1 MSFVFLLF
9 TSIALALDAFA
20 VSVSCG
26 ITQSAKTHYSKFKL
40 AGFFGFFQ
48 GIMPAAAYF
57 ISDAINV
64 DLGNFTGPVAFII
77 LLGIGLHMI
86 RESFKK
92 EEECG
97 YGELTLKRLLL
108 LSIAT
113 SIDAFATGISFSLL
127 DINIW
132 LPIIMI
138 ALITFSLSLL
148 GVYFGCRIGSKLKNS
163 AELSGGVILIL
174 IGLKILIE
182 GFIK

>member
-1 MSFVFLLF
+1 MSFLLLLM
-9 TSIALALDAFA
+9 TSIALSLDAFA

-26 ITQSAKTHYSKFKL
+26 ITKSANTHGSKIKL
-40 AGFFGFFQ
+40 ASFFGFFQ
-48 GIMPAAAYF
+48 GMMPAAAYYLAN
-57 ISDAINV
+57 AIKI
-64 DLGNFTGPVAFII
+64 DLGTLTGPIAFVI
-77 LLGIGLHMI
+77 LLFIGLHMI

-97 YGELTLKRLLL
+97 YGALTLKRLFA

-132 LPIIMI
+132 PAVIMI
-138 ALITFSLSLL
+138 ASITFGISLI
-148 GVYFGCRIGSKLKNS
+148 GVYFGCKIGDKIKNG
-163 AELSGGVILIL
+163 AELTGGIILIL

-182 GFIK
+182 ALI

>member
-1 MSFVFLLF
+1 MSFLFLLF

-26 ITQSAKTHYSKFKL
+26 ITQSAKTHASKIKL

-48 GIMPAAAYF
+48 GVMPAAAYF
-57 ISDAINV
+57 LSGAINIE
-64 DLGNFTGPVAFII
+64 LGKFTGPVAFII
-77 LLGIGLHMI
+77 LLGIGFHMI

-97 YGELTLKRLLL
+97 YGELTIKRLLL
-108 LSIAT
+108 LSFAT

-132 LPIIMI
+132 PPVIMI
-138 ALITFSLSLL
+138 AAITFSLSLT
-148 GVYFGCRIGSKLKNS
+148 GVYFGCKIGSRLKNG
-163 AELSGGVILIL
+163 AELTGGIILIL

-182 GFIK
+182 GLIK